1 MDYHYSTV
9 LVVILL
15 QPNHI
20 TEFFD
25 IHQDILQSHEII
37 PYIWGELGLVLC
49 KKMIIVVCIVTIFC
63 QILVISSDNEH
74 W

>member
-1 MDYHYSTV
+1 MDCHYSTV

-37 PYIWGELGLVLC
+37 PYIWG
-49 KKMIIVVCIVTIFC
+49 KNKDYSYIK
-63 QILVISSDNEH
+63 SDNSNVNRYH
-74 W
+74 ILSDSSSFF